1 MANETNLDEKE
12 LKQYEK
18 FYINDHKKIQIK
30 NLCFIFGSFIVNQTI
45 VLMRS
50 NKFNNSIIGIDACTL
65 ENNLVLILIL
75 CANFIYTTLVYWNK
89 RNEEFYK
96 DLV

>member
-1 MANETNLDEKE
+1 
-12 LKQYEK
+12 
-18 FYINDHKKIQIK
+18 
-30 NLCFIFGSFIVNQTI
+30 
-45 VLMRS
+45 MRS

-75 CANFIYTTLVYWNK
+75 CINCIYTTLVYWNK